1 MPTNPRVEFCL
12 NVFIAG
18 PERRAE
24 HRSAPHPV
32 VCRNTRPQTARLRVS
47 ACGATLQLR
56 CFQLSSQEEAERRR
70 RRAEPSVMLKVI
82 SVLTQ
87 KFNYVAAEEERGVNE
102 LADGS
107 HSLST
112 QSSAEEHPL

>member
-1 MPTNPRVEFCL
+1 MSTRVYFRRL
-12 NVFIAG
+12 HGGVLLLRG
-18 PERRAE
+18 DRAE
-24 HRSAPHPV
+24 HPAVS
-32 VCRNTRPQTARLRVS
+32 RNTRLRVS

-56 CFQLSSQEEAERRR
+56 CFQLSSQEEAELLR

-82 SVLTQ
+82 SVLMQ

>member
-1 MPTNPRVEFCL
+1 MFPAVQS
-12 NVFIAG
+12 G
-18 PERRAE
+18 GSRA
-24 HRSAPHPV
+24 A
-32 VCRNTRPQTARLRVS
+32 A
-47 ACGATLQLR
+47 A
-56 CFQLSSQEEAERRR
+56 SS
-70 RRAEPSVMLKVI
+70 RAEPSVMLKVI
-82 SVLTQ
+82 SVLMQ